1 MDNTLA
7 STLGELQTKIYWL
20 HDAEKFA
27 ELAEAAT
34 EIYIK
39 LGYDQ
44 QKAENVGHLISE
56 AYQLSDDADLSYKAG
71 EIEKEI
77 KFYNQVKD
85 KFIEIEAILGL
96 QKNIAEHQTKWWIH
110 FRHRRKLQVIYHLF
124 LQHLKPLG
132 LSYLFIA
139 IQLTCYMLNIG
150 KGHNLRDIEI
160 TQKNAT
166 KYWMQLL
173 KCNITKYPYL
183 G

>member
-1 MDNTLA
+1 MNNTLA

-27 ELAEAAT
+27 ELAQAAT

-44 QKAENVGHLISE
+44 QKSENVGHLISE

-71 EIEKEI
+71 KIENEI

-85 KFIEIEAILGL
+85 KFLEVEAILGL
-96 QKNIAEHQTKWWIH
+96 PKSIAEHQIKWWIY
-110 FRHRRKLQVIYHLF
+110 FRHKQQFKVIYHLF
-124 LQHLKPLG
+124 LQHFKSLG
-132 LSYLFIA
+132 FSYLFIA
-139 IQLTCYMLNIG
+139 IQLTYYMLKIG
-150 KGHNLRDIEI
+150 KGHNLRNIEI

-166 KYWMQLL
+166 KYWLQLL
-173 KCNITKYPYL
+173 KFNINKYPYL